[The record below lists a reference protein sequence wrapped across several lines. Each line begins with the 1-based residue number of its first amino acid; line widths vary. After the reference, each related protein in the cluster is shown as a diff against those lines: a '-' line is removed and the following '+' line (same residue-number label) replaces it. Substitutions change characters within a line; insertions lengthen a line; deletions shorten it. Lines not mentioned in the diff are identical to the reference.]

1 MLVLLWASL
10 IGLGATGFALNPAPG
25 TDPPDADSPWLG
37 KQAAQTFRFW
47 APEQDQGK
55 TVHKILLNQRDAGN
69 LNASGKTLSIAA
81 GDMLSVRIENS
92 EAGMVYRIR
101 RTYPADGSFLD
112 MVSQGGT
119 LQFPE
124 FSIPANGTHIMT
136 VSANGTGDYQHSFV
150 INVTD
155 GKNAPVNA
163 IFANAGNFTENG
175 GETISVVPALDNNV
189 STICNGGSVVVS
201 IHNSILNHT
210 YRVRQTFPS
219 QSTWK
224 EKTGTGGT
232 IEFDALVIVPPS
244 SGDAIVSVQDRSDPD
259 GLYVSFNVSIVSQPT
274 APVLTKVPDVASVC
288 TGTSVKATL
297 STAGSGGVSACTD
310 SYEYRTNGGTWSPWS
325 TYTLDTEISTT
336 GLSSV
341 DIRAIRSD
349 NTGAGCSATNMYSWV
364 VNALPVPVITGE
376 SNVCSSAT
384 ETYTTADGMTNYSWT
399 ISGGTGSSTSHS
411 IDVTWGSSGT
421 GSVSLTY
428 TDANGCNPASATV
441 LNTTITDAPSVTAA
455 TLLASL
461 NQTIWQDVTGSIG
474 SGYTALIY
482 GCVDYTYLDIN
493 SFTTSPGI
501 KTEHLHPFYLNQN
514 GLPSNW
520 TTYWAAKGVVSGATG
535 WQGIMHDII
544 NGNEP
549 IFYIYKTVLG
559 DYQLIDGLLYQTGQ
573 GMQTLRISGDYPLA
587 TYIYDGTVISEQGC
601 ATGLSIQMTLIS
613 AVLNYTQQKTYGGI
627 QLAVDAASS
636 GDVIEVCAGTYAG
649 NIIIDKSITIAGNPG
664 DAAPGPG
671 PDAPVIDG
679 GNAPGDAFKILN
691 GVTNVTIKG
700 FEIRNFTSN
709 ATGIGNGISAWVA
722 STSNVNIEDNY
733 FHNLGWNG
741 VMVGNDGAIGS
752 HTNWVIKN
760 NILETFYAYGFELT
774 NTSNS
779 SIENNIIHSDAT
791 SNPYTCILI
800 LGHLSQSGITVNKNL
815 IDGPFTGK
823 GVGFPAIYVRAEN
836 GVNINNITIQQNGL
850 DFTGTAQSV
859 SLSADGTGT
868 ITNVALNYNRLSR
881 LQLSKIYNDIDA
893 TNNFWGNA
901 NGPINSSVNT
911 FNRGQ
916 QAGWITATQSWVP
929 IIAPW
934 WKDISGTPG
943 TFAGTSFAPI
953 TNDQGKKFARFGTA
967 TGNASTDAL
976 SGTLANGTLYVEAG
990 TYGENVAIPTG
1001 KPLTIL
1007 GQNGTAYIGYASSA
1021 QGITLRS
1028 PLTFSDFSAYSTA
1041 TNIEIYNGGLIQN
1054 GVDFA
1059 LAGGTV
1065 KADAR
1070 TWTEDVTVPA
1080 GKPLTLRNRTGTS
1093 HARIASGNKLTLSSP
1108 VTLLYFSAFDAGTL
1122 TQINEGGVIQ
1132 NGVDFAATGGTVDV
1146 NSGAYDEKVLVNKGV
1161 IIKGIGATRPEVNF
1175 TGTVTGKPAIFDV
1188 SADGATIENIHFKVD
1203 LAKLRSAIIASAAG
1217 IDNIAVKDNVI
1228 DCYGTPAGSYGERN
1242 AVSINYA
1249 GYRVA
1254 SGGVNNVIF
1263 TGNTVNFGTAGGFR
1277 SGISVDEAGG
1287 TFSGNT
1293 LASISHDILVRFAG
1307 NGDVTASGNFLNGGG
1322 MEFADFNAGAGTLTI
1337 NGNQFN
1343 GAVANS
1349 YSNALRL
1356 KNNYTAR
1363 PTVVSNNTFTG
1374 FVGNIAGY
1382 GGTLSLENYQEVNI
1396 NNNTFT
1402 PLANSTD
1409 FRHITVNTK
1418 DFSSSSGTYAPVIG
1432 ATLTN
1437 NTFNGSGTTGGM
1449 ALGFYNW
1456 DNDSPVFNAFVIGTA
1471 ENENTFNDGIAT
1483 FIYLDNSSGTAL
1495 PNNTTMVPWA
1505 VDLNVENNLFANST
1519 PFAIEDKV
1527 FHAMDFVGLGLVT
1540 WVPSNV
1546 YVTTNTLGIQRGIDV
1561 VTNSTV
1567 NVGPGAYGITSQ
1579 ILINKSVNIIGYE
1592 SPVVKALN
1600 NLNNGTAG
1608 YYIFRVDNAVTATVN
1623 ISNMSL
1629 DGDVFNVYG
1638 GMRYHSTHSGTIDN
1652 CKFRNI
1658 KDTPASYAGFGIV
1671 NYGTLTIQNNE
1682 FSNIGR
1688 VGMWIGGLNNTISG
1702 NTYTGKGN
1710 GDWIDYGIE
1719 VGFGGTADIDYN
1731 TITNCNGVAS
1741 VDGSASGG
1749 ILISTYYGAGTAA
1762 TIDNN
1767 KVTGNTNGIIVGFD
1781 GSDASTVS
1789 AHNNDLSGNSSF
1801 NLVTTASTVAASCNW
1816 WGTTNGTTIASK
1828 VSGGVIYDPWLTNGT
1843 DNSPDP
1849 GFQPVPGS
1857 CNGTTPAVTATPDHQ
1872 ICGESSGSIIIET
1885 MTGGV
1890 PPYTVYYG
1898 SNSLVPGYYPNT
1910 LPFGINNI
1918 APGSYQVYI
1927 TDANGTASPEVTV
1940 TIQYLPVHNTSTNT
1954 YHASI
1959 QSAIDAAADNHVIEV
1974 CAGTYA
1980 EDLVVNKPLDIRG
1993 PNYNISPNTGTRVAE
2008 AVIYP
2013 ATSSPFG
2020 EIFKVQA
2027 SNVKISGFTIDGDNP
2042 LLPASLLLGTNGAT
2056 LDAAEAVT
2064 VYVDNVNN
2072 LTVSNNIIQNL
2083 TYYGVTIFGAS
2094 YSSPTTTGHLIS
2106 GNLIKDMGT
2115 YTDPEPNANS
2125 NMNYWGGGV
2134 LIYNDQYTRIV
2145 DNVMTNVRIGIQTGN
2160 FHDPNPG
2167 DAMYQVIDNN
2177 TIQARRN
2184 GIFYNLHT
2192 GNPAPLTFSNNTIT
2206 ALANANETKW
2216 RGIAFSSLSEAI
2228 GVASNNTIN
2237 GSGVTIPSIGYEVW
2251 NVKGNAPA
2259 SIIGGTVS
2267 NVDIGVF
2274 LNNWEGYASNG
2285 SNGAHASLSNLTI
2298 SLKDGGTGLRLHDN
2312 PSSTHGAIQLG
2323 IGNDVIVNGG
2333 AKGLVLE
2340 NTNCSISGAIGNLA
2354 LNSQTGP
2361 YIELIN
2367 NAGNIDATA
2376 VLYDGKT
2383 GATADPA
2390 ENFAIEDKI
2399 THKLDNLALGFVSV
2413 KAGENF
2419 VTPASGSIQR
2429 GVDAAST
2436 GYIVNVAQGAFTEN
2450 LNINKAVALKGANAD
2465 ATACG
2470 SRGPESKIAP
2480 ASGLP
2485 VSVTADDV
2493 TINGFEITAP
2503 SYQNAIVCSNRSDLT
2518 ISHNN
2523 IHDIGT
2529 SITNT
2534 NVHSIIYVVANAA
2547 STSNVN
2553 ILDNCFNNISS
2564 SLLTGYSASA
2574 IGVLQST
2581 STGVLTGLN
2590 IERNTINNVNVNTS
2604 NWPTGKL
2611 AYGIIIN
2618 VGSANYQTTN
2628 GKVTNAIIS
2637 ANEISGLS
2645 GFISTGIALEGNT
2658 ENAIVQNNY
2667 VANISGNKT
2676 ANREGGGY
2684 DLQGL
2689 KFETN
2694 RFIGTCTVQN
2704 NSFATDTYNHGNPN
2718 GVGYAVANYVPS
2730 TVGTAALG
2738 CNWYGTA
2745 VYNEIAD
2752 NDDLTGKILNKDGCA
2767 TTYVPYLVNGTDDE
2781 PGTTGFQSIPGTCEG
2796 EPVVIA
2802 SAVATHI
2809 YCGETNGSILVTFSG
2824 GTAPY
2829 NITWTGG
2836 SDNEITNPYHIASL
2850 LPGNY
2855 TITVTD
2861 FYGSSDVIMAE
2872 VLYLPVTNT
2881 TASTYHPTIQA
2892 AIDAA
2897 TAGDFINVCA
2907 GTYVE
2912 SIVIDKGIV
2921 LRGPNYGKDP
2931 NVDDRVPEAVVEF
2944 TDWYGVY
2951 FDVANVTIDGFTFN
2965 GKGICDY
2972 GIYTYVS
2979 GAGGHLFTNN
2989 IVKNV
2994 NTMGY
2999 IGWVQTGIPSSQ
3011 NIVTKNLFEDMPNAR
3026 AVVTLWNYYAN
3037 ITNNVIQNTSVGL
3050 YAENANQPE
3059 SSGLVEWKNNTI
3071 SASRS
3076 GIWYN
3081 LAYGTATSLTIKDN
3095 IIDVEDNTSGTR
3107 WDGIWL
3113 TSLGGS
3119 INPVISGNIITG
3131 STVTQQTNGYNLWN
3145 NTTTATDGITILGGS
3160 VTNVDYGVW
3169 INNWDGYPTTGSNA
3183 GSTKAKIDGI
3193 TITDADLAGLYLK
3206 DNPLNTNGASAYVYA
3221 KLTNSTITGSGT
3233 GVLIQGDDASADVID
3248 NPATITGNQ
3257 IGILAKDGADL
3268 ASVTGNTITNNT
3280 HGGIVIE
3287 STAGTIGVINNNTI
3301 SGNGYSVDATHG
3313 LGLKNEL
3320 PTSVDAQNNWWG
3332 HASGPYITPYNTC
3345 GLGNAVVGNVDF
3357 MPWWT
3362 TETGSPSSDL
3372 PVYNE
3377 DLDTYYCKIQDAID
3391 DPLTL
3396 DGHEFTVAAGI
3407 YQENLLVNK
3416 ELIITGAG
3424 AGTTTILAGAG
3435 VAVEVTA
3442 DNVTIEGF
3450 EIKHSSVTTLADMG
3464 IRLNMS
3470 NGSTIQTNKFTSN
3483 SLGLQ
3488 LLDAGS
3494 NTIYQNEFANN
3505 AIGIYFEGTTDGIN
3519 FDGGSNGPFYS
3530 LSLNNVVEEN
3540 NIHDNILLG
3549 GQGGQGIYLDAACE
3563 ENSFINN
3570 TISNNAAIGYYAW
3583 KASNNTLTGNMIQ
3596 NNSSEG
3602 IQLQGSSDNTI
3613 TGNTVSGSPV
3623 GFWMRSPAENVT
3635 NNIITGNTIT
3645 TNTVGIKMEDDY
3657 STNNWPGIITGNT
3670 ISGNKI
3676 FANTNYGLQIVDVA
3690 PATEID
3696 ATCNYWGTEDAYA
3709 IANAISGNVDFLEFL
3724 IVDNTNGNTYPWDNI
3739 NKYACG
3745 GVGPVTVYNAE
3756 PLTTGTLV
3764 SSHMT
3769 IQAAIDASSTINGY
3783 YVDVAAGTYPEILYI
3798 HKALDIRGPNYG
3810 INPNTGTRNDE
3821 ATIKFP
3827 LSNTSWYLM
3836 YIDGDGGGS
3845 TLSDISIN
3853 GFAFDGFDSYGG
3865 TYPTELI
3872 FVAGAENVS
3881 IKDNILKNF
3890 ESIAVRYYY
3899 QYYNGTSWVSTWPVG
3914 ADISD
3919 NHISNPEFYSN
3930 GSIAPNT
3937 GIYLQGVYGSV
3948 TGNVVEGVL
3957 GGCQI
3962 QPYGHPNA
3970 TSVTGTVTN
3979 NTFNASRNGL
3989 WYNNSSSAT
3998 ADWLFNGNTL
4008 SGIPHPSGYTPG
4020 ASWYGEPT
4028 DIWYGFAI
4036 NGNSFGEVAFT
4047 GNTIVKGTTASDAY
4061 GIRYVHGYA
4070 HAPATTITGNT
4081 INNLSYGIY
4090 LPVNLANVGEIL
4102 INNNSISGN
4111 SAYGV
4116 YNGTTTDVNAT
4127 ANWWGSNNGP
4137 TYTGNPCGTGDA
4149 ISANVLYDPWKN
4161 AASMDFDI
4169 YQLQAFTVTENSS
4182 ICVGG
4187 TANITLNDSQ
4197 LGTGFN
4203 YLYDLYKDDIL
4214 VTGETK
4220 TGTGNALVWTVSTG
4234 SNATYTVKAKN
4245 DLNLCTLDMTGSAT
4259 VFIGPITT
4267 LPTLTACANSLVEVP
4282 VTVTDFNDVGSIS
4295 LRLKYDKTVMSY
4307 HSFSTVTGI
4316 AFDVVSDESGAE
4328 GILTI
4333 GAMPASQINLANEA
4347 TLLTLKF
4354 NFTSGSGNLQ
4364 FDDSYDTYCEYG
4376 SGPPSYVAFCDE
4388 PTSHYYIN
4396 GSVSCETVP
4405 PTFTRPAD
4413 ITIYRDE
4420 NCSYDASTSA
4430 TGDVTNEADNCGVG
4444 QATYSDAVNAS
4455 NPCSVIITRTWSL
4468 VDNCGN
4474 AAADQVQTITVEDNT
4489 SPSATAPTAVALTC
4503 ATELPAAATTITE
4516 FLALSGSS
4524 ASDNCTPQD
4533 QLSVTS
4539 VTATLTGSNCIGSI
4553 TRTYTI
4559 TDLCGNFTQVN
4570 QTFNISDNIVP
4581 MMTGPADREIEG
4593 CSELTALPEPKQ
4605 ISLAASGA
4613 AGVYY
4618 PDRYAPHAFE
4628 VANFNGGERLK
4639 HQIDA
4644 SACQECRPGSYSS
4657 AFYNTQGRKYNTPGA
4672 LSLAIDLYVPSEWAT
4687 TGRRMAGLWGTAY
4700 DATNAI
4706 SCYPII
4712 EFCSEGGTPRFRG
4725 WSDGIW
4731 IDMGLPSGFA
4741 YNQWYTLSIRLVG
4754 ETFILTVEDL
4764 NLTIPALGSV
4774 SIENMILQ
4782 GHNTTTPGVTYDIYW
4797 DNFRTQGVNLAYSEN
4812 PVSISASQYSAE
4824 GGSVTDNCT
4833 NLNITYVDTKSGTC
4847 PTVVTRT
4854 FTATDACGNNS
4865 SVSQTITIDDNTAPA
4880 WTIVAGTL
4888 NISVECSDE
4897 AALATAQ
4904 MLAPVAIDN
4913 CSSVTYLK
4921 SSGNFVAGTCGATG
4935 SYTNTWIAKDECLN
4949 ESTVFTQVITITDAT
4964 APTWTTFANALDISV
4979 ECSDAAGLT
4988 AAQAMD
4994 PVATDN
5000 CGNVTYTKTPGDL
5013 VAGSCGATGS
5023 YTNTW
5028 IAKDECLNEST
5039 VFTQVI
5045 TITDATAPTWTT
5057 FANALDISVEC
5068 SDAAGLTA
5076 AQAMAP
5082 VATDNCG
5089 NVTYTKTSGDL
5100 VAGSCGATG
5109 SYTNTWIAK
5118 DECLN
5123 ESTVFTQV
5131 ITITDV
5137 TAPTWTTLANA
5148 LDISVECSDAPG
5160 LTAAQAMAPVATD
5173 NCGNVTYTKTSGDF
5187 VPGSCGAT
5195 GSYTNTWIA
5204 KDECLNESMV
5214 FTQVIT
5220 ITDVTAPTWTTLANA
5235 LDISVECSDAAGLT
5249 AAQAMAPVAT
5259 DNCGNVTYT
5268 KTSGDFVAGSC
5279 GATGSYTN
5287 TWIAKDECLNESM
5300 VFTQVITINDATAP
5314 TWTTFANAL
5323 DISVECSDAA
5333 GLTAAQA
5340 MAPVATDN
5348 CGNVTYTKTSGDFV
5362 AGSCGAT
5369 GSYTNT
5375 WIAKDECLN
5384 ESTVFTQVI
5393 TITDVT
5399 APTWTTLANALDIS
5413 VECSEAAG
5421 LTAAQAMAPVATDNC
5436 GNVTYTKT
5444 SGDFVPGS
5452 CGATGSYT
5460 NTWVANDA
5468 CSNPSSTFTQIITIT
5483 DVTPPTIT
5491 PPADVTTV
5499 TNDGCTATGVDLG
5512 TPVVDDNCTAT
5523 GDLTVTNDAPTAF
5536 PFGQTIVTWTVTDGC
5551 GNSAQATQ
5559 TVTVGGHTLSG
5570 TFQYYGLNPNG
5581 TPKTSFDNLS
5591 GIDVEL
5597 WQNNVKVYPATGTI
5611 TTDASGAYT
5620 FTGICSGAYQVVAS
5634 TTKSTIGAINS
5645 TDAAQVNYWG
5655 VIPYEIQLVRFY
5667 TGDGVMD
5674 NYLDG
5679 SDASRI
5685 LKNFTTSGTWGWVN
5699 RGPWTFWLTGETI
5712 DDNILSPPAY
5722 PYTQIDLPS
5731 ITITN
5736 TSLTKDFYGMV
5747 TGDFNGSFVP
5757 SAKSYG
5763 HSLTLSHPRMRTV
5776 EKGQE
5781 ILLPVTAP
5789 EALEASAVSLIMEY
5803 PADRFEITGVFF
5815 GTDPSSDVEWAVND
5829 NGELRLGWFAL
5840 QPAMLDAGDVLL
5852 TLRVRVTGDIALD
5865 ETLVFS
5871 LTQEATNEIADG
5883 RFLSNG
5889 PTELHMDALTGKS
5902 TGTHENPEQ
5911 HTLNLTC
5918 FPNPFRGTT
5927 TLAYSL
5933 PADGKVTLDIA
5944 SMLGTQITTLV
5955 DEAQTAGDHTLTLD
5969 ASTLKPGVYT
5979 ATLRLDSDGA
5989 QLVRTIR
5996 IVRSK

>member
-1 MLVLLWASL
+1 MKPKSTLLMLVLLWASL

-69 LNASGKTLSIAA
+69 LTASGKTLSIAA
-81 GDMLSVRIENS
+81 GDMLSVRVENS

-155 GKNAPVNA
+155 GKNAPVNNL
-163 IFANAGNFTENG
+163 FGNTGNFTENG
-175 GETISVVPALDNNV
+175 GETISVVPELDNNV

-288 TGTSVKATL
+288 TGTTVKATL
-297 STAGSGGVSACTD
+297 STDGSGGVTACSD
-310 SYEYRTNGGTWSPWS
+310 NYEYRTDGGPWS
-325 TYTLDTEISTT
+325 QYTLNTEISTT

-341 DIRAIRSD
+341 DIQAIRSD
-349 NTGAGCSATNMYSWV
+349 NTGAGCSATNMYSWTTL
-364 VNALPVPVITGE
+364 ALPVPTINGSVSVNT
-376 SNVCSSAT
+376 CAT
-384 ETYTTADGMTNYSWT
+384 ETYTTESGMTGYTWT
-399 ISGGTGSSTSHS
+399 ITGGSGSSDTES
-411 IDVTWGSSGT
+411 IDVTWGTTGT
-421 GSVSLTY
+421 GTVSVNY
-428 TDANGCNPASATV
+428 TDGNGCTATSATSQNITISNATV
-441 LNTTITDAPSVTAA
+441 LTAA
-455 TLLASL
+455 TLKSTL
-461 NQTIWQDVTGSIG
+461 NQATWQTLAGNLG
-474 SGYTALIY
+474 NGYDMYLY
-482 GCVDYTYLDIN
+482 PCLDYSYLDIE
-493 SFTTSPGI
+493 SATFAEEILDETR
-501 KTEHLHPFYLNQN
+501 HPFYLNQTS
-514 GLPSNW
+514 LPANW
-520 TTYWAAKGVVSGATG
+520 WSYWAAKGVTASASGG
-535 WQGIMHDII
+535 WEAVMWQII

-549 IFYIYKTVLG
+549 IFYMYRNG
-559 DYQLIDGLLYQTGQ
+559 SSYQLIDGLLYQIGQ
-573 GMQTLRISGDYPLA
+573 GMQLLRISGDYPLGDY
-587 TYIYDGTVISEQGC
+587 TYNGHLYLSTGCYSE
-601 ATGLSIQMTLIS
+601 TSIGMTFHKGVANL
-613 AVLNYTQQKTYGGI
+613 TQQKVYSNI
-627 QLAVDAASS
+627 QNTINAAAAN
-636 GDVIEVCAGTYAG
+636 DIIEICAGTY
-649 NIIIDKSITIAGNPG
+649 NERV
-664 DAAPGPG
+664 
-671 PDAPVIDG
+671 VI
-679 GNAPGDAFKILN
+679 NKTL
-691 GVTNVTIKG
+691 T
-700 FEIRNFTSN
+700 
-709 ATGIGNGISAWVA
+709 
-722 STSNVNIEDNY
+722 
-733 FHNLGWNG
+733 LQ
-741 VMVGNDGAIGS
+741 GS
-752 HTNWVIKN
+752 D
-760 NILETFYAYGFELT
+760 E
-774 NTSNS
+774 S
-779 SIENNIIHSDAT
+779 
-791 SNPYTCILI
+791 TCIL
-800 LGHLSQSGITVNKNL
+800 
-815 IDGPFTGK
+815 
-823 GVGFPAIYVRAEN
+823 
-836 GVNINNITIQQNGL
+836 
-850 DFTGTAQSV
+850 
-859 SLSADGTGT
+859 DGTGLGNGRGILINNGITGVT
-868 ITNVALNYNRLSR
+868 IQNLTVQNFSGVSGNTDGGIYAIGGNSNLTIQHVTLKDNRGPS
-881 LQLSKIYNDIDA
+881 SSGSGFY
-893 TNNFWGNA
+893 A
-901 NGPINSSVNT
+901 NGPIDNVLIDHVTST
-911 FNRGQ
+911 GHYPGARGIVIWN
-916 QAGWITATQSWVP
+916 GLKSNIT
-929 IIAPW
+929 
-934 WKDISGTPG
+934 
-943 TFAGTSFAPI
+943 I
-953 TNDQGKKFARFGTA
+953 TNCEVYNNNCCGIELQDGTASGVLMQNNNIYNNGDNGIGVVGLQGPGENLIKGNTLSNNGRFGIEVKNPNGSGLA
-967 TGNASTDAL
+967 TGAGRIVVENNTVSRTNPIGSELRDIMGIAAFRR
-976 SGTLANGTLYVEAG
+976 GVLAG
-990 TYGENVAIPTG
+990 NVDVPTG
-1001 KPLTIL
+1001 
-1007 GQNGTAYIGYASSA
+1007 
-1021 QGITLRS
+1021 
-1028 PLTFSDFSAYSTA
+1028 
-1041 TNIEIYNGGLIQN
+1041 
-1054 GVDFA
+1054 V
-1059 LAGGTV
+1059 
-1065 KADAR
+1065 
-1070 TWTEDVTVPA
+1070 
-1080 GKPLTLRNRTGTS
+1080 
-1093 HARIASGNKLTLSSP
+1093 
-1108 VTLLYFSAFDAGTL
+1108 
-1122 TQINEGGVIQ
+1122 VIQ
-1132 NGVDFAATGGTVDV
+1132 N
-1146 NSGAYDEKVLVNKGV
+1146 
-1161 IIKGIGATRPEVNF
+1161 
-1175 TGTVTGKPAIFDV
+1175 
-1188 SADGATIENIHFKVD
+1188 
-1203 LAKLRSAIIASAAG
+1203 
-1217 IDNIAVKDNVI
+1217 
-1228 DCYGTPAGSYGERN
+1228 
-1242 AVSINYA
+1242 
-1249 GYRVA
+1249 
-1254 SGGVNNVIF
+1254 
-1263 TGNTVNFGTAGGFR
+1263 NTV
-1277 SGISVDEAGG
+1277 SGYV
-1287 TFSGNT
+1287 
-1293 LASISHDILVRFAG
+1293 
-1307 NGDVTASGNFLNGGG
+1307 
-1322 MEFADFNAGAGTLTI
+1322 
-1337 NGNQFN
+1337 Q
-1343 GAVANS
+1343 
-1349 YSNALRL
+1349 
-1356 KNNYTAR
+1356 
-1363 PTVVSNNTFTG
+1363 P
-1374 FVGNIAGY
+1374 
-1382 GGTLSLENYQEVNI
+1382 
-1396 NNNTFT
+1396 
-1402 PLANSTD
+1402 STSD
-1409 FRHITVNTK
+1409 
-1418 DFSSSSGTYAPVIG
+1418 
-1432 ATLTN
+1432 
-1437 NTFNGSGTTGGM
+1437 
-1449 ALGFYNW
+1449 
-1456 DNDSPVFNAFVIGTA
+1456 
-1471 ENENTFNDGIAT
+1471 
-1483 FIYLDNSSGTAL
+1483 
-1495 PNNTTMVPWA
+1495 
-1505 VDLNVENNLFANST
+1505 
-1519 PFAIEDKV
+1519 
-1527 FHAMDFVGLGLVT
+1527 
-1540 WVPSNV
+1540 
-1546 YVTTNTLGIQRGIDV
+1546 
-1561 VTNSTV
+1561 
-1567 NVGPGAYGITSQ
+1567 
-1579 ILINKSVNIIGYE
+1579 
-1592 SPVVKALN
+1592 
-1600 NLNNGTAG
+1600 
-1608 YYIFRVDNAVTATVN
+1608 
-1623 ISNMSL
+1623 
-1629 DGDVFNVYG
+1629 
-1638 GMRYHSTHSGTIDN
+1638 
-1652 CKFRNI
+1652 
-1658 KDTPASYAGFGIV
+1658 GFGIV
-1671 NYGTLTIQNNE
+1671 VEGTNH
-1682 FSNIGR
+1682 S
-1688 VGMWIGGLNNTISG
+1688 VLNNNVSGCDVGIQQQAGHTPYPGDGNQDNLPDQYFGRGNSPVMCGISLSG
-1702 NTYTGKGN
+1702 NTYSLNGTNERTVGTYTTDGYVRNTQTGKTFCSIQAA
-1710 GDWIDYGIE
+1710 IDDAATLTGHTIE
-1719 VGFGGTADIDYN
+1719 VGAGIYNENITLSKSITVAGTGPNQTILTRTGTASA
-1731 TITNCNGVAS
+1731 NGTGVS
-1741 VDGSASGG
+1741 ISASGAKLQNLRVTNFNNG
-1749 ILISTYYGAGTAA
+1749 IAVSNTLVEVLNVESVLNANTGLELSSGTGNFTIKNSKLNQNKLGFRKGTVPDISGFTMENCEVKDNTTQGCFIAAENGTNVFSNVLIKNSDFSGNLQKGMYFEVLSEATLEGIIMSDAGVDPTYGFNNGIDINLKYGTYSNIVLKDSEITGCG
-1762 TIDNN
+1762 
-1767 KVTGNTNGIIVGFD
+1767 VTGIATAPDNPAAIAIKARDDGSYSGNPATLTLVSIQNNIISGPQNGLRFGEFGKVNTGPSDVTLSNNDFSAAFANKALINNTN
-1781 GSDASTVS
+1781 SDINAE
-1789 AHNNDLSGNSSF
+1789 
-1801 NLVTTASTVAASCNW
+1801 CNW
-1816 WGTTNGTTIASK
+1816 WGTASGTTIASK
-1828 VSGGVIYDPWLTNGT
+1828 IDNTGSGVTDYDSWITTGGDGIGT
-1843 DNSPDP
+1843 
-1849 GFQPVPGS
+1849 GFQPTGN
-1857 CNGTTPAVTATPDHQ
+1857 CNGTTPAVTASPDHQ

-1898 SNSLVPGYYPNT
+1898 SNSLVPSEDP
-1910 LPFGINNI
+1910 PFEIANI
-1918 APGSYQVYI
+1918 TPGSYQVYI
-1927 TDANGTASPEVTV
+1927 TDTYGTASPKVTV
-1940 TIQYLPVHNTSTNT
+1940 TIEYLPVHNTSADT

-1959 QSAIDAAADNHVIEV
+1959 QSAIVAAADNQVIEV
-1974 CAGTYA
+1974 CAGTYS
-1980 EDLVVNKPLDIRG
+1980 EVITVSKPLELRG
-1993 PNYNISPNTGTRVAE
+1993 PYWNESPNTGTRNPVDE
-2008 AVIYP
+2008 AVIIPP
-2013 ATSSPFG
+2013 ASNPTVTNL
-2020 EIFKVQA
+2020 ITITA
-2027 SNVKISGFTIDGDNP
+2027 SNVSILGFTIDGDNTN
-2042 LLPASLLLGTNGAT
+2042 LTDSGEGLNGSFDAARGIWVSTNGLTGIKVEKNIVRNMLYSGVRFQQAT
-2056 LDAAEAVT
+2056 NFFATSAGAT
-2064 VYVDNVNN
+2064 FSYNN
-2072 LTVSNNIIQNL
+2072 LINDNLIEDGSGIGVDLRQSMYAKITNNAIKNVR
-2083 TYYGVTIFGAS
+2083 YGIYFHSFRINDLGNEADRI
-2094 YSSPTTTGHLIS
+2094 IS
-2106 GNLIKDMGT
+2106 GNTIETRQFGIW
-2115 YTDPEPNANS
+2115 PNLFSA
-2125 NMNYWGGGV
+2125 
-2134 LIYNDQYTRIV
+2134 R
-2145 DNVMTNVRIGIQTGN
+2145 
-2160 FHDPNPG
+2160 P
-2167 DAMYQVIDNN
+2167 YQV
-2177 TIQARRN
+2177 T
-2184 GIFYNLHT
+2184 
-2192 GNPAPLTFSNNTIT
+2192 NNTIT
-2206 ALANANETKW
+2206 AVADASRPTWYGIMKATVSTAQNFTSQLNLPKVSTPEKW
-2216 RGIAFSSLSEAI
+2216 VYTNNIIDAEDAHENTTTY
-2228 GVASNNTIN
+2228 GVWLWHVDNNRDDL
-2237 GSGVTIPSIGYEVW
+2237 
-2251 NVKGNAPA
+2251 GNNHFNTFT
-2259 SIIGGTVS
+2259 GGNIS
-2267 NVDIGVF
+2267 NVDVGF
-2274 LNNWEGYASNG
+2274 LLHNVDNNPATNFSGGPPATVTTT
-2285 SNGAHASLSNLTI
+2285 GAHANIYNIQI
-2298 SLKDGGTGLRLHDN
+2298 SLNADGTGIFMKDDASWPTGNLAPLTAKRDVKLVLGSDVVINGGTDGIVLN
-2312 PSSTHGAIQLG
+2312 YPVSSTPGYTSYVAIEGSAL
-2323 IGNDVIVNGG
+2323 
-2333 AKGLVLE
+2333 
-2340 NTNCSISGAIGNLA
+2340 GNLA
-2354 LNSQTGP
+2354 LNTQTGQ

-2367 NAGNIDATA
+2367 YSENLDATA
-2376 VLYDGKT
+2376 VLFNGKT
-2383 GATADPA
+2383 GTTADLG
-2390 ENFAIEDKI
+2390 ENLAIEDKVLHAMDAS
-2399 THKLDNLALGFVSV
+2399 TSGLVTWVPSNVYVTTNTLG
-2413 KAGENF
+2413 
-2419 VTPASGSIQR
+2419 IQR

-2752 NDDLTGKILNKDGCA
+2752 NDDLTGKILNKEGCE
-2767 TTYVPYLVNGTDDE
+2767 TTFVPYLVSGADYQTNE
-2781 PGTTGFQSIPGTCEG
+2781 IGFQPTPGTCEG

-2802 SAVATHI
+2802 SAIPTNI
-2809 YCGETNGSILVTFSG
+2809 YCGGSTGSFLVSFSG
-2824 GTAPY
+2824 GIAPY

-2836 SDNEITNPYHIASL
+2836 SANGISSPYTIASL
-2850 LPGNY
+2850 AAGSY

-2861 FYGSSDVIMAE
+2861 TYGSSDVITAE

-3081 LAYGTATSLTIKDN
+3081 LAYGTATPLTIKDN
-3095 IIDVEDNTSGTR
+3095 TIAYEENTASTR

-3119 INPVISGNIITG
+3119 INPTISGNIING
-3131 STVTQQTNGYNLWN
+3131 ADPSTKLVSGYNLWH
-3145 NTTTATDGITILGGS
+3145 NTTTANDGITIQGGS

-3169 INNWDGYPTTGSNA
+3169 INNWDGYPTSTGSNA
-3183 GSTKAKIDGI
+3183 GRTKAKIDGL

-3206 DNPLNTNGASAYVYA
+3206 DNPLNTSGASAFVYA
-3221 KLTNSTITGSGT
+3221 KLTNSTISGSGT
-3233 GVLIQGDDASADVID
+3233 GVLIQGDDASADLV
-3248 NPATITGNQ
+3248 NNLATITGNQ
-3257 IGILAKDGADL
+3257 VGILVKDGADL
-3268 ASVTGNTITNNT
+3268 ASVIGNTITNNT
-3280 HGGIVIE
+3280 HGGIVVE

-3301 SGNGYSVDATHG
+3301 SGNGYSVDDAHG

-3320 PTSVDAQNNWWG
+3320 TTTVDAQNNWWG
-3332 HASGPYITPYNTC
+3332 DASGPYITTYNTC

-3372 PVYNE
+3372 PVYNVG
-3377 DLDTYYCKIQDAID
+3377 LGTYYCKIQDAID

-3396 DGHEFTVAAGI
+3396 DGHEITVAAGI

-3450 EIKHSSVTTLADMG
+3450 EIKHSNVTTLADMG

-3470 NGSTIQTNKFTSN
+3470 NSSTIQTNKFTSN

-3488 LLDAGS
+3488 LLDAGN
-3494 NTIYQNEFANN
+3494 NTIYQNEFAYN

-3540 NIHDNILLG
+3540 NIHHNALIG

-3563 ENSFINN
+3563 GNVFINN

-3596 NNSSEG
+3596 INGNEG
-3602 IQLQGSSDNTI
+3602 IQLQGSSGNTI
-3613 TGNTVSGSPV
+3613 TDNTVSGSPV

-3635 NNIITGNTIT
+3635 NNTITGNTIT
-3645 TNTVGIKMEDDY
+3645 ENVVGIKMEDDY
-3657 STNNWPGIITGNT
+3657 STNNWPGILTGNT
-3670 ISGNKI
+3670 INGNKI
-3676 FANTNYGLQIVDVA
+3676 SGNVIGLQVVDVE
-3690 PATEID
+3690 PGTVID
-3696 ATCNYWGTEDAYA
+3696 ATCNWWGTENAAD
-3709 IANAISGNVDFLEFL
+3709 IAALVSENVDFLEFL
-3724 IVDNTNGNTYPWDNI
+3724 VVDNTTPGNTYPWDNN

-3745 GVGPVTVYNAE
+3745 GVGPVTVYNE
-3756 PLTTGTLV
+3756 DPLTIGTLV

-3769 IQAAIDASSTINGY
+3769 IQAAIDASSTIDGY
-3783 YVDVAAGTYPEILYI
+3783 YLEVAAGDYPEVLYLY
-3798 HKALDIRGPNYG
+3798 KALDIRGPNYG

-3827 LSNTSWYLM
+3827 PSNTSWYLM

-3853 GFAFDGFDSYGG
+3853 GFAFDGIDSYGG

-3881 IKDNILKNF
+3881 INDNILKNF

-3899 QYYNGTSWVSTWPVG
+3899 QYYNGTNWVSTWPVG

-3919 NHISNPEFYSN
+3919 NHISNPAFYSN

-3970 TSVTGTVTN
+3970 TSVTGTVAG

-4020 ASWYGEPT
+4020 ATWYGEPT
-4028 DIWYGFAI
+4028 NIWYGFAI
-4036 NGNSFGEVAFT
+4036 NGNSFGKVSFT
-4047 GNTIVKGTTASDAY
+4047 GNTIEKGATTSDAY

-4070 HAPATTITGNT
+4070 HAPKTTITGNT
-4081 INNLSYGIY
+4081 INDLAYGIY

-4127 ANWWGSNNGP
+4127 ANWWGSLTGP
-4137 TYTGNPCGTGDA
+4137 TYAGNPCGTGDA
-4149 ISANVLYDPWKN
+4149 ISDNVLYNPWRN
-4161 AASMDFDI
+4161 EDLNTDI
-4169 YQLQAFTVTENSS
+4169 YKLQAFTVTGNSS

-4187 TANITLNDSQ
+4187 TANITLSGSQ

-4203 YLYDLYKDDIL
+4203 YLYDLYKDNLL
-4214 VTGETK
+4214 VAGETK

-4245 DLNLCTLDMTGSAT
+4245 DLNLCTLDMPGSAT
-4259 VFIGPITT
+4259 VFIGPVTT

-4307 HSFSTVTGI
+4307 NSFSTVTGI
-4316 AFDVVSDESGAE
+4316 AFEVVSDETGTE

-4333 GAMPASQINLANEA
+4333 GAMPASQINLANGA

-4354 NFTSGSGNLQ
+4354 NFTSGTGNLQ
-4364 FDDSYDTYCEYG
+4364 FDDSYNTYCEYG
-4376 SGPPSYVAFCDE
+4376 SGPPSFVAFCDE
-4388 PTSHYYIN
+4388 PGSHYYIN
-4396 GSVSCETVP
+4396 GSVSCEGIAPTITTAAGSLDETLECSNTTGINDALALVPEATDICTANPTRHLISDETTPDANCPDAYVRTRTWNFSDECGNTSSNFVQVITVQDITLP
-4405 PTFTRPAD
+4405 IITCPTDITIDKLQDAGPYITGFASATDNCSGSGSITITFEDNRAGLTGCNGTGTILRTWTAKDACNNTSTCIQTITITDGAKPIISDCPAD
-4413 ITIYRDE
+4413 ITQANDAGDCGAIVTWSGPTAKDNSHFQGFEHPDWYAFGSTDWNNSPASITRVASGTNGITSKTGVAHSILNTPSASGNLNYTRLGGFQNSFGSGFRTSIDIYIDLNNPLVQNATPTTGYGWDLSSAANTQAGSHLRDFIFHTAAYDATGVWVMADNNTNAARRNNIQSVSNKYKITETGWYTFEWIFRNAAGSLAVDCQVLNSSGAIVFSETRNNPGDLIATIAGGNRYMWFTYFCGGDLPLDNTNLEYFVPVTCSPASGSFFNKGTTAVTCTATDACNNVETCGFDVTVNDVEAPQLTGTLPGGNAGNLCMSAAPGAPDATAIAALYTDNCTPVTASFIDSKIIGNDCNWSATYTYSIVDE
-4420 NCSYDASTSA
+4420 NGNYAANAIVNYTGGDTEAPMLTGTPYPGTTGTNACMANAASSAPFSPENAIQGYTDNCSTTLTATLTNTEVSGNDCNWTVTYTFTVTDECGNPFTGQSYQNTGSDQTAPDWANPLFKREMPLANVNNVGANRCNVAWADSDPTAYYFGDDFKLGTSADGFWTINKVVVWGVAGLTSDPDFQLEDYFTNIQLYSATAPVDPWTSPFDYTHNQGTIPMNTVASGNFLTGSNVTDNADITFEEVTYFNNESYIGSSGQVRRIWKVTFNNLNWIVPAEQQIVYGINCAPKFPTEPAKFWYNHYSNIPLGNAGSTSFDGLFIGLDYSPGSEIYALDPVTNGYWNKGNDHNILIYGTNAGGSEINSCLSNAPSGPAGSEIAALFVDACGGTVSAVKHTETTGNDCNWNVKYSYEVTDACGNRVEPWPTVNYQGSDKTAPVLTGTWPTDITDVDDCAANVPAEPTDA
-4430 TGDVTNEADNCGVG
+4430 TIAALYTDACGGNITVTHTTTPGVANTNCIWSYAFEYTIQDACGNIVMPKPVFTISGGDATIPLITTAIGALDVTLQCSDHDEINTALTLVPEATDNCTTTPAINLVSDVTNP
-4444 QATYSDAVNAS
+4444 DASCANAY
-4455 NPCSVIITRTWSL
+4455 VRVRTWNFS
-4468 VDNCGN
+4468 DDCGN
-4474 AAADQVQTITVEDNT
+4474 TSVDFVQTITVIDNT
-4489 SPSATAPTAVALTC
+4489 APVITTVAGALDATLQC
-4503 ATELPAAATTITE
+4503 SDATGLNDA
-4516 FLALSGSS
+4516 LAL
-4524 ASDNCTPQD
+4524 
-4533 QLSVTS
+4533 
-4539 VTATLTGSNCIGSI
+4539 
-4553 TRTYTI
+4553 
-4559 TDLCGNFTQVN
+4559 
-4570 QTFNISDNIVP
+4570 VP
-4581 MMTGPADREIEG
+4581 EA
-4593 CSELTALPEPKQ
+4593 
-4605 ISLAASGA
+4605 
-4613 AGVYY
+4613 
-4618 PDRYAPHAFE
+4618 
-4628 VANFNGGERLK
+4628 
-4639 HQIDA
+4639 
-4644 SACQECRPGSYSS
+4644 
-4657 AFYNTQGRKYNTPGA
+4657 
-4672 LSLAIDLYVPSEWAT
+4672 
-4687 TGRRMAGLWGTAY
+4687 
-4700 DATNAI
+4700 
-4706 SCYPII
+4706 
-4712 EFCSEGGTPRFRG
+4712 
-4725 WSDGIW
+4725 
-4731 IDMGLPSGFA
+4731 
-4741 YNQWYTLSIRLVG
+4741 
-4754 ETFILTVEDL
+4754 
-4764 NLTIPALGSV
+4764 
-4774 SIENMILQ
+4774 
-4782 GHNTTTPGVTYDIYW
+4782 
-4797 DNFRTQGVNLAYSEN
+4797 
-4812 PVSISASQYSAE
+4812 
-4824 GGSVTDNCT
+4824 TDNCT
-4833 NLNITYVDTKSGTC
+4833 TAPVINLVSDVTTPDADCDNAYVR
-4847 PTVVTRT
+4847 VRT
-4854 FTATDACGNNS
+4854 WNFSDGCGNTSDNF
-4865 SVSQTITIDDNTAPA
+4865 VQTINVIDNTAPVI
-4880 WTIVAGTL
+4880 TTVAGALNATL
-4888 NISVECSDE
+4888 
-4897 AALATAQ
+4897 Q
-4904 MLAPVAIDN
+4904 
-4913 CSSVTYLK
+4913 
-4921 SSGNFVAGTCGATG
+4921 
-4935 SYTNTWIAKDECLN
+4935 
-4949 ESTVFTQVITITDAT
+4949 
-4964 APTWTTFANALDISV
+4964 
-4979 ECSDAAGLT
+4979 CSDATGIANAIAL
-4988 AAQAMD
+4988 A
-4994 PVATDN
+4994 PEATDN
-5000 CGNVTYTKTPGDL
+5000 CTTSPVINLVSDVTTPDAACANAYVRVRTWNFSDGCGNTSDNFV
-5013 VAGSCGATGS
+5013 
-5023 YTNTW
+5023 
-5028 IAKDECLNEST
+5028 
-5039 VFTQVI
+5039 Q
-5045 TITDATAPTWTT
+5045 TITVYDNTA
-5057 FANALDISVEC
+5057 
-5068 SDAAGLTA
+5068 
-5076 AQAMAP
+5076 
-5082 VATDNCG
+5082 
-5089 NVTYTKTSGDL
+5089 
-5100 VAGSCGATG
+5100 
-5109 SYTNTWIAK
+5109 
-5118 DECLN
+5118 
-5123 ESTVFTQV
+5123 
-5131 ITITDV
+5131 
-5137 TAPTWTTLANA
+5137 
-5148 LDISVECSDAPG
+5148 
-5160 LTAAQAMAPVATD
+5160 
-5173 NCGNVTYTKTSGDF
+5173 
-5187 VPGSCGAT
+5187 
-5195 GSYTNTWIA
+5195 
-5204 KDECLNESMV
+5204 
-5214 FTQVIT
+5214 
-5220 ITDVTAPTWTTLANA
+5220 
-5235 LDISVECSDAAGLT
+5235 
-5249 AAQAMAPVAT
+5249 
-5259 DNCGNVTYT
+5259 
-5268 KTSGDFVAGSC
+5268 
-5279 GATGSYTN
+5279 
-5287 TWIAKDECLNESM
+5287 
-5300 VFTQVITINDATAP
+5300 
-5314 TWTTFANAL
+5314 
-5323 DISVECSDAA
+5323 
-5333 GLTAAQA
+5333 
-5340 MAPVATDN
+5340 
-5348 CGNVTYTKTSGDFV
+5348 
-5362 AGSCGAT
+5362 
-5369 GSYTNT
+5369 
-5375 WIAKDECLN
+5375 
-5384 ESTVFTQVI
+5384 
-5393 TITDVT
+5393 
-5399 APTWTTLANALDIS
+5399 
-5413 VECSEAAG
+5413 
-5421 LTAAQAMAPVATDNC
+5421 
-5436 GNVTYTKT
+5436 
-5444 SGDFVPGS
+5444 
-5452 CGATGSYT
+5452 
-5460 NTWVANDA
+5460 
-5468 CSNPSSTFTQIITIT
+5468 
-5483 DVTPPTIT
+5483 PTIT

-5523 GDLTVTNDAPTAF
+5523 GDLTVTHDAPAAF
-5536 PFGQTIVTWTVTDGC
+5536 QLGQTTVTWTVTDGC

-5570 TFQYYGLNPNG
+5570 TFKYYGLNPNG

-5591 GIDVEL
+5591 GINVEL
-5597 WQNNVKVYPATGTI
+5597 WQNNVKVYPDPDPTANPPADPV

-5620 FTGICSGAYQVVAS
+5620 FMNICSGTYQVVAS
-5634 TTKSTIGAINS
+5634 TTKSTTGAINS

-5655 VIPYEIQLVRFY
+5655 VSPYLIQLVRFY
-5667 TGDGVMD
+5667 TGDGDMN
-5674 NYLDG
+5674 NYLES
-5679 SDASRI
+5679 SDAARI

-5712 DDNILSPPAY
+5712 DDNILSSPNPP
-5722 PYTQIDLPS
+5722 TQIDLPS

-5763 HSLTLSHPRMRTV
+5763 HSLTLTHPRMRTV

-5803 PADRFEITGVFF
+5803 PSDRFEITGVFF

-5911 HTLNLTC
+5911 HTLNMTC